1 MENFDRENI
10 YELLKIRQIR
20 QYFPPSKFCTVRY
33 HIYRG
38 FVTIVSAKKGYFV
51 TIIIH
56 RDHIQVGMCKS
67 MAYTVVGHM
76 PI

>member
-1 MENFDRENI
+1 MPI
-10 YELLKIRQIR
+10 MLALCLMLLHTYYAKNYAGIIDSGL
-20 QYFPPSKFCTVRY
+20 F
-33 HIYRG
+33 
-38 FVTIVSAKKGYFV
+38 VSAKKGYFV

-56 RDHIQVGMCKS
+56 RDHIQVGMCKT